1 MYGIY
6 CRYYDRYI
14 LVLPLDIIVYSKMYR
29 NIILNF
35 LYKKIYTFIVLEIS
49 FIYSLVKLL
58 GLHEVIFIKTLA
70 STVLLIST
78 TGRIVMNVS

>member
-35 LYKKIYTFIVLEIS
+35 LYKKIYTFIVLDIS
-49 FIYSLVKLL
+49 FIYSPVKLL